1 MAQPANDP
9 DYELENKLK
18 ALSTDE
24 ATASETASQVSEPCS
39 EITKAK
45 RKKRVRQP
53 REKQRQNR
61 RFKHYLHSKGI
72 DDLVSEV
79 SDDGI
84 IIITERNWDE
94 PRMAEDVKLDWSYC
108 RTGKPGEETDSRQPG
123 NLEGIPGIKVFFRL

>member
-9 DYELENKLK
+9 GYELAGKLK
-18 ALSTDE
+18 QLSTDE
-24 ATASETASQVSEPCS
+24 TTASETASQISEPSS
-39 EITKAK
+39 ETTKAK
-45 RKKRVRQP
+45 RKKRVRYP

-61 RFKHYLHSKGI
+61 RFKHYLYSKGI

-84 IIITERNWDE
+84 IIITERNWDG
-94 PRMAEDVKLDWSYC
+94 PRIAEDVKLDWSYC
-108 RTGKPGEETDSRQPG
+108 RTGKPGEETDSRQLR